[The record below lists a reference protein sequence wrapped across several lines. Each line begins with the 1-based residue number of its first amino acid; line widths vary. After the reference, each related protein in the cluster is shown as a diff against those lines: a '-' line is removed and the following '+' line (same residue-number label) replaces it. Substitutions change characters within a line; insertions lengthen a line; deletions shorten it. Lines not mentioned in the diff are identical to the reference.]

1 MSFTLLLLLKHSADF
16 EKICKFLSRWLC
28 WRDDLTDN
36 LRWNYT
42 RNHSR
47 NHARNHTR
55 IVCAGQEWSPVK
67 SSKPWPHNG
76 QIMAAVCEIN
86 NQKMDNFPIAAIS
99 IEEAAL
105 KSLRQF
111 VKRLDSFRGWV
122 GGFLSGWFFTGLYLN
137 GLYSRC
143 TRLRWS
149 LLGSAQMFFTRM
161 VLREKKARWILQ

>member
-1 MSFTLLLLLKHSADF
+1 M
-16 EKICKFLSRWLC
+16 
-28 WRDDLTDN
+28 
-36 LRWNYT
+36 
-42 RNHSR
+42 
-47 NHARNHTR
+47 
-55 IVCAGQEWSPVK
+55 K
-67 SSKPWPHNG
+67 SSKLWPHNG

-111 VKRLDSFRGWV
+111 VKRLGSFRGWV

-149 LLGSAQMFFTRM
+149 LLGSAQMFSTRM
-161 VLREKKARWILQ
+161 VLREKKARWKDSPVKWSNARSDEESTHRTNSESHRSHDDHKNVRQTSSEIHY